1 MGRNVGSTWTVD
13 DDHSAL
19 KGKDAWPPAMMV
31 TDPEVVMLGD
41 VAQTQKDMCWVTPLR
56 GGTGRGQTH
65 RQRVED
71 GAGARGAGRGGRGLG
86 SGCFSGW
93 NLAGGRWTVLG
104 AGAHTTMQM
113 CLTSLNWTL
122 DTADS

>member
-65 RQRVED
+65 RQRVEG
-71 GAGARGAGRGGRGLG
+71 GAGARGGGAWGVGASPGGISLGEGGRC
-86 SGCFSGW
+86 SV
-93 NLAGGRWTVLG
+93 LA
-104 AGAHTTMQM
+104 
-113 CLTSLNWTL
+113 LTPQCKC
-122 DTADS
+122 A

>member
-1 MGRNVGSTWTVD
+1 MD

-56 GGTGRGQTH
+56 GGTERGQTH
-65 RQRVED
+65 RQRVEG
-71 GAGARGAGRGGRGLG
+71 GAGARGAGLG
-86 SGCFSGW
+86 EWVLLRVES
-93 NLAGGRWTVLG
+93 RWGKVDGARCWRSHHNANVL
-104 AGAHTTMQM
+104 
-113 CLTSLNWTL
+113 NVPEL
-122 DTADS
+122 DTGHC